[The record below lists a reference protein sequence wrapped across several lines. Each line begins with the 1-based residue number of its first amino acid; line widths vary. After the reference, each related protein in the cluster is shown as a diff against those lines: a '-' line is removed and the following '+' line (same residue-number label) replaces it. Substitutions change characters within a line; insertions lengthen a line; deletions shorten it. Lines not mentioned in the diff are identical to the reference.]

1 MQPMKKL
8 FALLTVLSLAA
19 LDGFAKQILD
29 NPAKGTAPVASINVL
44 SFAPEGVLLVGDGT
58 NRKIV
63 AISTGDTTELKGEF
77 GETKGFGSEIAGRLG
92 VKAGDVEII
101 DIAVNP
107 ASRRLYAAV
116 RKQDDKSQL
125 VVTLPPGGKVEHFS
139 FEDREYAVVPL
150 PEGVSRVTD
159 IVWVGG
165 KLVAAARANEEF
177 ASKIYAV
184 DGPVQHNRGGQL
196 YSAETYHVSHR
207 RWETKAPMSVM
218 LPYEEDGKH
227 YIVGAFSCTPV
238 VKYPIDAIQPG
249 AKINGI
255 SMIELGS
262 GNRPLDMFGYEK
274 DGKASVLTNT
284 YRFHHSKQPYGPS
297 PHLAFRFDEALLG
310 SEKTNEG
317 AIHRTRDTKEAAG
330 KIDIA
335 EPYHGV
341 VHMDRLDSKSAL
353 ALRETNGKDFDL
365 VTIALP

>member
-1 MQPMKKL
+1 MKQIL
-8 FALLTVLSLAA
+8 TLLSVALLLPLPAIAGKV
-19 LDGFAKQILD
+19 LD

-44 SFAPEGVLLVGDGT
+44 SFAPEGVLLVGDGS
-58 NRKIV
+58 KKQIV
-63 AISTGDTTELKGEF
+63 AISTGDTKELKGDF
-77 GETKGFGSEIAGRLG
+77 ADYKGFGAEIAGRLG
-92 VKAGDVEII
+92 VKAGEVEII

-125 VVTLPPGGKVEHFS
+125 VVTLAPGGKVEHFS
-139 FEDREYAVVPL
+139 FENREFALVPL
-150 PEGVSRVTD
+150 PKGVSRITD
-159 IVWVGG
+159 VVWAGE
-165 KLVAAARANEEF
+165 KLVAASRANEEF

-184 DGPVQHNRGGQL
+184 DGPIQHNREGQL

-238 VKYPIDAIQPG
+238 VKYPIEAIQPG
-249 AKINGI
+249 AKIKGI

-284 YRFHHSKQPYGPS
+284 FRFHHKRRPYGPS

-310 SEKTNEG
+310 TGKTNEK
-317 AIHRTRDTKEAAG
+317 AIHRTRDAKDAEG

-335 EPYHGV
+335 KPYHGV
-341 VHMDRLDSKSAL
+341 VHMDRLDAKSAL
-353 ALRETNGKDFDL
+353 ALRETDSKDFDL